1 MSRCCRV
8 RAWVKAAVCVCVCVR
23 AGSLSARQAARGPL
37 CRTNPRPARG
47 NTRARTRRYTPKGGG
62 KPYTVAVKRLKMEL
76 FRNQEDLDL
85 FVQEVELMRKLSH
98 RWE

>member
-1 MSRCCRV
+1 
-8 RAWVKAAVCVCVCVR
+8 
-23 AGSLSARQAARGPL
+23 
-37 CRTNPRPARG
+37 
-47 NTRARTRRYTPKGGG
+47 
-62 KPYTVAVKRLKMEL
+62 VAVKRLKMEL